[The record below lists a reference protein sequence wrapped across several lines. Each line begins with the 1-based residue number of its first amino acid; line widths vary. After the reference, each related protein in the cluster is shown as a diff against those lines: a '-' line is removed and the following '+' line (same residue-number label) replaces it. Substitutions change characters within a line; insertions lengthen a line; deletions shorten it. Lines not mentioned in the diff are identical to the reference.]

1 MSKDEQSEAP
11 PTVLT
16 IGHSTRTI
24 EEFIHLLKTHGVTCV
39 LDVRTVPRSRRN
51 PQFNRDT
58 LPASLKDV
66 GIAYTHMAALG
77 GLRRPRPDS
86 INTGW
91 KNASFRGYADH
102 MQTPEFGESLE
113 NLIELAKKQRV
124 ALMCAEAVPWRC
136 HRSLIAD
143 ALVARGIP
151 TEHIISESRRDAHAL
166 RSFATRRGIYV
177 TYPLGNAE
185 TDSSKQA
192 PNV

>member
-1 MSKDEQSEAP
+1 MSKHEQSEAP

-24 EEFIHLLKTHGVTCV
+24 EEFIHLLKTYGATWM

-51 PQFNRDT
+51 PHFNRDA
-58 LPASLKDV
+58 LPAPLKDV
-66 GIAYTHMAALG
+66 GIAYSHVAALG
-77 GLRRPRPDS
+77 GLRRPKPAS

-102 MQTPEFGESLE
+102 METPEFGKSLE
-113 NLIELAKKQRV
+113 NLIELARKQQV
-124 ALMCAEAVPWRC
+124 ALMCAEAGPWRC

-151 TEHIISESRRDAHAL
+151 TEHIISESRRDAHVL
-166 RSFATRRGIYV
+166 RSFAMRRGIYV
-177 TYPLGNAE
+177 TYP
-185 TDSSKQA
+185 
-192 PNV
+192 

>member
-1 MSKDEQSEAP
+1 MSKDEESEAP

-39 LDVRTVPRSRRN
+39 LDVRTIPRSRRN
-51 PQFNRDT
+51 PQFNRDR

-66 GIAYTHMAALG
+66 GIAYTHRVALG
-77 GLRRPRPDS
+77 GLGRPRPDS

-124 ALMCAEAVPWRC
+124 ALLPARKLFPGAAIAA
-136 HRSLIAD
+136 LIAD
-143 ALVARGIP
+143 ALVVPR
-151 TEHIISESRRDAHAL
+151 
-166 RSFATRRGIYV
+166 
-177 TYPLGNAE
+177 N
-185 TDSSKQA
+185 
-192 PNV
+192 